1 MRLPVSG
8 FEVRFRVP
16 DGNDDLAILEAAG
29 NVVERALAVLPRLAL
44 FAADARW
51 EALTVT
57 DFEFGLLELRRFLLG
72 DRVSCDFRC
81 ARCEERM
88 EVEFSIEAFLSD
100 IEPKMPCGV
109 RPNEARP
116 GWYLLDGSLETS
128 FRLIEVRD
136 QEKVL
141 GQRDAAH
148 LLTQLCI
155 EPHDGNARS
164 LAHRLARVVR
174 SMEAMAPAVSRPVA
188 GVCAACDAPVTM
200 PLHVPRL
207 VMDELRMA
215 ASGVHQ
221 QTHAIAEAYH
231 WDEASILAM
240 PQARRQ
246 AYVEMIRQV
255 AV

>member
-29 NVVERALAVLPRLAL
+29 NAVERALVVLPRLAL
-44 FAADARW
+44 FETEARW

-57 DFEFGLLELRRFLLG
+57 DFEFGLLVLRRFLLG

-81 ARCEERM
+81 ASCGERM
-88 EVEFSIEAFLSD
+88 EVEFSIQAFLSD
-100 IEPKMPCGV
+100 IEPKMPRGI
-109 RPNEARP
+109 RANDSRP
-116 GWYLLDGSLETS
+116 GWYLVDVAAQTS

-136 QEKVL
+136 QESVL
-141 GQRDAAH
+141 GQRDAAR
-148 LLTQLCI
+148 LLTKLCI
-155 EPHDGNARS
+155 EPHDGDARG
-164 LAHRLARVVR
+164 LARRLTRVVR
-174 SMEAMAPAVSRPVA
+174 AMEAMAPAISRPVA

-231 WDEASILAM
+231 WNEASILAM

>member
-29 NVVERALAVLPRLAL
+29 NAVERALAVLPRLAL

-57 DFEFGLLELRRFLLG
+57 DFEFGLLELRRYLLG

-81 ARCEERM
+81 ASCGERM
-88 EVEFSIEAFLSD
+88 EVEFSIQAFLSD
-100 IEPKMPCGV
+100 IEPKMPRGV
-109 RPNEARP
+109 RANESQS
-116 GWYLLDGSLETS
+116 GWYLLDDSRQTS

-136 QEKVL
+136 QEKIL
-141 GQRDAAH
+141 GQRDAAR
-148 LLTQLCI
+148 LLTRLCI
-155 EPHDGNARS
+155 EPHDGNARG
-164 LAHRLARVVR
+164 LARVVR
-174 SMEAMAPAVSRPVA
+174 AMEAMAPAVSRPVA

-255 AV
+255 SV